1 MLEPKLLLLAFF
13 LLALWL
19 PTRATW
25 AIEVRSDQPGH
36 VFIEGQPIRFT
47 LTVAEGEIPPA
58 ALRVVD
64 YDGQTVAEPAWGET
78 LALPALPRGYYEL
91 RAGEEKR
98 TSFAVV
104 VDPADRVPGDT
115 RLAADCAHSW
125 LIRDPEQYDEAAELV
140 RRAGFPW
147 VRERLSWGE
156 VEPERG
162 VFHWGRY
169 DRTADEAAQR
179 GIKVYQVFHSIPGW
193 ARADGNWK
201 AYPDDLRDVF
211 NFARATAEHFKGRVQ
226 AWEVWNE
233 ADIAAFSEEL
243 ADEYAAFH
251 KAAALGFKAGDPE
264 VRVLMVSLALGPGPF
279 ADHIFRNGIAPYT
292 GLYNWHIYASP
303 PDYVARARAHHAVRA
318 RYGIADRPNWLTEA
332 GIPLR
337 DQGGGL
343 SPEDERRQAG
353 FIPRSFVYSLAS
365 GVDKHFWFVFPYYL
379 ENGIDFG
386 SLNPD
391 LTPKP
396 GYVALATITYAL
408 GRGDYLGRLDLS
420 SPPYKG
426 GDRGGVSSLRKERL
440 DPPQPSLRQGGSDDD
455 PWHAHLFDRGDGSH
469 ALVLWAEGEETEVT
483 LPLGVETARRLSVVG
498 TETVLPTADGQLAV
512 TLTREPFYLLLTED
526 PLAELVTSPGWD
538 TPLPGPLPAAQ
549 GEGAA
554 TSTELPGLV
563 LRWRFPPGTAQKASE
578 AYVLPVGEPVNLEL
592 QVYNF
597 GAEPFDGTV
606 EWALPEGWT
615 LGGRQPG
622 EVALPAPEV
631 RVEPLGLA
639 TMNLTLTLTWNG
651 TTRPQSITAVARSN
665 DRRSTPAMARVR
677 PDPTKLEPQERLS
690 LEVSEPAHWQDNL
703 SANGTMSHD
712 AGPDGGVRFAIRFT
726 EAGDRWA
733 YPFVP
738 FDPPLDLSGSDGL
751 ALEYRCD
758 TEAAE
763 TVVRVQFV
771 EPNGAAYYTPAG
783 FPARTEWQRVVV
795 LFEELQHGSWS
806 SPDANERLDLDRIA
820 ALRVGVNTPRDAV
833 ALEVRQVEAVRF

>member
-1 MLEPKLLLLAFF
+1 MLEPKFLILAFF
-13 LLALWL
+13 LLASWF
-19 PTRATW
+19 PTRMAW
-25 AIEVRSDQPGH
+25 SLEVRSDQPGH
-36 VFIEGQPIRFT
+36 VFLEGQPIRFT
-47 LTVAEGEIPPA
+47 LTAAEGEPPPA

-64 YDGQTVAEPAWGET
+64 YDGQTVAELAWSET
-78 LALPALPRGYYEL
+78 LEWPALPRGYYGL
-91 RAGEEKR
+91 RAGEEKL

-104 VDPADRVPGDT
+104 VDPAARVPGDT

-125 LIRDPEQYDEAAELV
+125 LIRNPEQFDEAAELI

-162 VFHWGRY
+162 VFHWGKY

-179 GIKVYQVFHSIPGW
+179 GIRVYQIFHSIPGW
-193 ARADGNWK
+193 ARVDGNWK

-211 NFARATAEHFKGRVQ
+211 NFARAAAEHFQGRVQ

-243 ADEYAAFH
+243 GDEYAAFH
-251 KAAALGFKAGDPE
+251 KAAALGFKAGDPA
-264 VRVLMVSLALGPGPF
+264 VRVLMVSLAMGPGQF
-279 ADHIFRNGIAPYT
+279 VEDIFRSGIAPYT
-292 GLYNWHIYASP
+292 DVYNWHIYASP

-343 SPEDERRQAG
+343 SPEDERRQAE

-408 GRGDYLGRLDLS
+408 GRGNYLGRLDL
-420 SPPYKG
+420 
-426 GDRGGVSSLRKERL
+426 GDDLC
-440 DPPQPSLRQGGSDDD
+440 
-455 PWHAHLFDRGDGSH
+455 HAHLFDRGDGSH
-469 ALVLWAEGEETEVT
+469 ALVLWSEGKETEVT
-483 LPLGVETARRLSVVG
+483 LPLGVESVRRLNVVG
-498 TETVLPTADGQLAV
+498 TETALRTPDGRLTV
-512 TLTREPFYLLLTED
+512 TLTREPFYLLLTGD
-526 PLAELVTSPGWD
+526 ALSQQVSSPGWN
-538 TPLPGPLPAAQ
+538 TPLPSAMQ
-549 GEGAA
+549 GEGVAM
-554 TSTELPGLV
+554 TTELPGIV

-578 AYVLPVGEPVNLEL
+578 AYVLPVGEPVALEL

-597 GAEPFDGTV
+597 GAEPFEGTV
-606 EWALPEGWT
+606 EWTGPEGWT

-622 EVALPAPEV
+622 GVALPAPGV
-631 RVEPLGLA
+631 RVEPRGLA
-639 TMNLTLTLTWNG
+639 TLNLTLRLAWNG
-651 TTRPQSITAVARSN
+651 TTRPQSVAAVARS
-665 DRRSTPAMARVR
+665 DEGRSTPALARVR
-677 PDPTKLEPQERLS
+677 PDPTKVEPRERWDLG
-690 LEVSEPAHWQDNL
+690 VSTPALWQDSL

-738 FDPPLDLSGSDGL
+738 LDPPLDLSGYEGL
-751 ALEYRCD
+751 ALAYRCD
-758 TEAAE
+758 PEDAE

-771 EPNGAAYYTPAG
+771 EPNGAAYYTVAG
-783 FPARTEWQRVVV
+783 FPARTEWQRVIV
-795 LFEELQHGSWS
+795 LFEDLQHGSWS
-806 SPDANERLDLDRIA
+806 PPDDNGRLDLDRIA

-833 ALEVRQVEAVRF
+833 TLEVRKVEAVRF